1 MAPSQCPIASP
12 RALWSSRRVRSPR
25 LFFAA
30 LLAAMVSSA
39 AFTGSAQGTNA
50 SGAWIRQLAET
61 DVAQR
66 AIPFGHVIE
75 SVTGRRV
82 LPFQS
87 TNSVD
92 AAVARQLGLAFDRV
106 LAQMNATNSP
116 LRALKRI
123 NEASRHF
130 ETALREEIDRAD
142 GLRCRVPETSDGRAQ
157 RAGYPDLRIVH
168 EPTGRVFYLDPKLL
182 GPGTRGSSLR
192 TFYYEP
198 RFATSKV
205 QDDAVHLLV
214 GFEHDGAE
222 AGQWTF
228 ARWELV
234 DLSALNVEL
243 KAEFNA
249 SNRDLYR
256 AEHVVG
262 RSTDPGEKKTG
273 APSPERP

>member
-1 MAPSQCPIASP
+1 
-12 RALWSSRRVRSPR
+12 VRLPR
-25 LFFAA
+25 LLSAA
-30 LLAAMVSSA
+30 LLVWTISSVAAP
-39 AFTGSAQGTNA
+39 AFAQGTNA

-61 DVAQR
+61 DATER

-82 LPFQS
+82 LPFES
-87 TNSVD
+87 TNAVD
-92 AAVARQLGLAFDRV
+92 AAVARQLGLAFGRV
-106 LAQMNATNSP
+106 LERMNATNSP

-130 ETALREEIDRAD
+130 ENALREEIDRAED
-142 GLRCRVPETSDGRAQ
+142 LRCRVPETAEGRAQ

-168 EPTGRVFYLDPKLL
+168 GPTGRVFYLDPKLL

-198 RFATSKV
+198 RIATNKV

-222 AGQWTF
+222 AGRWTF

-234 DLSALNVEL
+234 DLSALSVEL

-256 AEHVVG
+256 AAHVVG
-262 RSTDPGEKKTG
+262 RSPESGEKKTG
-273 APSPERP
+273 AP